1 MIRSFWGLVFLNN
14 LILITF
20 CLTQLVNGIILSI
33 ITMSLHY
40 CSFAPNR
47 KQKDSQETDSI
58 KKQLVETNNGKDITI
73 VIAMDTKNE

>member
-1 MIRSFWGLVFLNN
+1 MNN

-20 CLTQLVNGIILSI
+20 CLTQLFNGIMLSI
-33 ITMSLHY
+33 FTMSLHY

-47 KQKDSQETDSI
+47 KQNDSQETDSI
-58 KKQLVETNNGKDITI
+58 RKQLMETNNEKDITI